1 MARDAQWNDQ
11 RRQPE
16 GDEDVEDAAADHAA
30 HGDVGVLRQGC
41 LQADGHLW
49 GAAAERDDAQADDQW
64 SYLQACRQAHGGA
77 HQQFGAA
84 DQQQQGAE
92 QFDQAEQR

>member
-1 MARDAQWNDQ
+1 MLLPITLPTAMSAF
-11 RRQPE
+11 
-16 GDEDVEDAAADHAA
+16 
-30 HGDVGVLRQGC
+30 LRQGC